1 MEIKIIRVTDKGQ
14 ISLPVIIRKSLNI
27 LEGDE
32 LVLTRANDSIIL
44 KKINQDDFKDLLIHS
59 EKSLKEIWDNKDDE
73 IWNSYLK

>member
-1 MEIKIIRVTDKGQ
+1 METKIIRVTDKGQ